1 MVLLSENLA
10 TTFLDPKS
18 IEAFVACSLIALN
31 KNPGF
36 RPIDV
41 GEILCWKC
49 LIAITSGD
57 EVTKKE
63 KLLYS
68 LPGKI
73 FNSC

>member
-41 GEILCWKC
+41 GEILC
-49 LIAITSGD
+49 
-57 EVTKKE
+57 
-63 KLLYS
+63 
-68 LPGKI
+68 
-73 FNSC
+73 